1 MKKILFALCAILCL
15 VLSACNHDDPEA
27 DGKGY
32 LNVTLFV
39 SEFSNS
45 DEEIDYSKYDI
56 AITRMNGWGYT
67 AKYGDVEWPIELE
80 AGDYIVSAGSPLLS
94 ETLTTETYYFGKKEN
109 VKITKNQ
116 TKEIT
121 IVLKRETIEK

>member
-1 MKKILFALCAILCL
+1 M
-15 VLSACNHDDPEA
+15 
-27 DGKGY
+27 
-32 LNVTLFV
+32 